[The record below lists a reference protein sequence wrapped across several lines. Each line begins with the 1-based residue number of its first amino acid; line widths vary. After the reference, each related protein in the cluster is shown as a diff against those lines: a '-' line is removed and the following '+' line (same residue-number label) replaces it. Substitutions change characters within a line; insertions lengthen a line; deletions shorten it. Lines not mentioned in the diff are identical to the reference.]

1 MLLNTPFKSST
12 ILSLVVFSSRYGH
25 DFKIIVDLIKNG
37 VAVEEGDLQSLAE
50 HYQFAKA
57 VYNPEASKKKYHSG
71 QAFTKLLE
79 ALRTPERTSS
89 PESRLYGL
97 TLEFASAM
105 KLNILEQVVEP
116 YLEENTKDED
126 LRSFVYS
133 AILENNVTI
142 LEKLLS
148 SGRSE
153 LVNSTGLDPA
163 IPSFTPLHIAIRE
176 RSLDALNMLLA

>member
-25 DFKIIVDLIKNG
+25 DFEIIVDLIKNG
-37 VAVEEGDLQSLAE
+37 VAVEEEDPQSLAE

-57 VYNPEASKKKYHSG
+57 VYSREAFKKKYHNG

-89 PESRLYGL
+89 PKSRLYGL

-116 YLEENTKDED
+116 YLKENTKDED

-133 AILENNVTI
+133 AIVENNVTI

-176 RSLDALNMLLA
+176 RFLDALNMLLA